1 MNKYNVG
8 DVFTDDEFYTDRA
21 IFCNEKG
28 YYIEE
33 IEPLENGTRQFKIC
47 APKKKTLNE
56 LKAEK
61 LSELDQKS
69 SAFEQTEN
77 KEMYVTSSLGFKV
90 NADHK
95 ALRNIDV
102 LISQK
107 VTQFKVYDN
116 TLKSVTVE
124 DLKIIKSEIEQNA
137 LNIYHQKWEYQDMIN
152 NASSIKELKKIDIDF
167 KMLDFSDGSL

>member
-1 MNKYNVG
+1 
-8 DVFTDDEFYTDRA
+8 
-21 IFCNEKG
+21 
-28 YYIEE
+28 
-33 IEPLENGTRQFKIC
+33 
-47 APKKKTLNE
+47 
-56 LKAEK
+56 
-61 LSELDQKS
+61 
-69 SAFEQTEN
+69 
-77 KEMYVTSSLGFKV
+77 MYVTSSLGFKV

-102 LISQK
+102 LISQN

-116 TLKSVTVE
+116 TIKPVTVE
-124 DLKIIKSEIEQNA
+124 DLKIIKLEIEQNA

>member
-1 MNKYNVG
+1 M
-8 DVFTDDEFYTDRA
+8 FYAYKDNDLICGSDKKETV
-21 IFCNEKG
+21 I
-28 YYIEE
+28 
-33 IEPLENGTRQFKIC
+33 KIC
-47 APKKKTLNE
+47 KNLKITDYELTDHEKIVSKEKTIEE

-102 LISQK
+102 LISQN

-116 TLKSVTVE
+116 TIKPVTVE
-124 DLKIIKSEIEQNA
+124 DLKIIKLEIEQNA